1 MRRLKEC
8 VKIGCM
14 FLSSHL
20 FKGLHFAW
28 LLGLALTISLLPLQS
43 TSAQSQI
50 VFDSL
55 EVQLWPEFDRPEMLV
70 IFQIKISSET
80 PLPVELSLRIP
91 REAGEPF
98 SVAMQDVDG
107 MLYNLDYTTT
117 VEDDWLRID
126 FLARSSVVQLEY
138 YDPRLVHHDNWRR
151 FDFVWHGDY
160 AVKSMAVHLKQ
171 PLRSEGLD
179 ATPQGFLA
187 GPANSEGL
195 AYYTAVVGEAP
206 VGQLLSFSIK
216 YEKPD
221 SQPDL
226 NLYPV
231 QSSQPVHQSLAIE
244 TALSEKLPW
253 ALGLL
258 GLTLILA
265 AAVGFWQSGRAKPKS
280 GEKP

>member
-1 MRRLKEC
+1 MVKRL
-8 VKIGCM
+8 
-14 FLSSHL
+14 HL
-20 FKGLHFAW
+20 FQGLHCVW
-28 LLGLALTISLLPLQS
+28 LIVLVLMVSLIPFRS
-43 TSAQSQI
+43 TSAQSE
-50 VFDSL
+50 VTFDSL

-70 IFQIKISSET
+70 IFKIKISRET
-80 PLPVELSLRIP
+80 PLPANLSLRIP

-117 VEDDWLRID
+117 VEDNWLRID
-126 FLARSSVVQLEY
+126 FLAKTSVVQLEY
-138 YDPRLVHHDNWRR
+138 YDPRLLHRGSWRR

-171 PLRSEGLD
+171 LLRSEGLD
-179 ATPQGFLA
+179 ATPEGFHA

-195 AYYTAVVGEAP
+195 VYYTAIVGEAP
-206 VGQLLSFSIK
+206 AGQLVSISIN

-221 SQPDL
+221 SQSDL

-231 QSSQPVHQSLAIE
+231 QSSQPLHQSLAIQ

>member
-1 MRRLKEC
+1 
-8 VKIGCM
+8 M
-14 FLSSHL
+14 FLRFRSLH
-20 FKGLHFAW
+20 GLHYVW
-28 LLGLALTISLLPLQS
+28 LIALVLTINMLPFQL
-43 TSAQSQI
+43 TSAQSEI
-50 VFDSL
+50 IFDSL

-70 IFQIKISSET
+70 IFQIKISSDT
-80 PLPVELSLRIP
+80 PLPAQLSLRIP

-126 FLARSSVVQLEY
+126 FLTRSSAVQLEY
-138 YDPRLVHHDNWRR
+138 YDPRLLHHGASRR

-160 AVKSMAVHLKQ
+160 AVKSMVVHLKQ
-171 PLRSEGLD
+171 PLPSEGLD
-179 ATPQGFLA
+179 ATPEGFQA
-187 GPANSEGL
+187 GPTNSEGM
-195 AYYTAVVGEAP
+195 AYYTAVLGKLPA
-206 VGQLLSFSIK
+206 GQLLSISIN
-216 YEKPD
+216 YEKPGT
-221 SQPDL
+221 QPDL

-231 QSSQPVHQSLAIE
+231 QSSQPVHQSLAFQ

>member
-1 MRRLKEC
+1 MHRLKEC
-8 VKIGCM
+8 VKIGRM
-14 FLSSHL
+14 FLISNL
-20 FKGLHFAW
+20 FKRLHYVW
-28 LLGLALTISLLPLQS
+28 LIALVLTISLLPFQS
-43 TSAQSQI
+43 TSAQSEVI
-50 VFDSL
+50 FDSL

-80 PLPVELSLRIP
+80 PLPARLSLRIP

-138 YDPRLVHHDNWRR
+138 YDPRLLQRGSLRR
-151 FDFVWHGDY
+151 FDFMWHGDY

-171 PLRSEGLD
+171 PLRSGGLD
-179 ATPQGFLA
+179 ATPEGFHA
-187 GPANSEGL
+187 GPVNSEGL
-195 AYYTAVVGEAP
+195 AYYTAIVGETPA
-206 VGQLLSFSIK
+206 GQLLSISIN

-231 QSSQPVHQSLAIE
+231 QSSQPVHQSLAFR

-258 GLTLILA
+258 GVTLILA